1 MAKANISTS
10 SGTTIIVEGTPE
22 EVAKIIAAVGDPM
35 PAPSGRDHKKQQH
48 ANAQSN
54 QKTSRRSGL
63 TGLIL
68 DLKAEGYFKE
78 KRSLNDV
85 RVALEQNGHIYPNT
99 TVAPILLALT
109 KSKEIGRV
117 KDGAK
122 WAYVHR

>member
-10 SGTTIIVEGTPE
+10 SGTTIVVEGTPE
-22 EVAKIIAAVGDPM
+22 EVAKIIAAVGDPI
-35 PAPSGRDHKKQQH
+35 PASTGRTDKGRQH
-48 ANAQSN
+48 ADPQPD
-54 QKTSRRSGL
+54 QETPRRSGL

>member
-22 EVAKIIAAVGDPM
+22 EVAKIIAAVGDSI
-35 PAPSGRDHKKQQH
+35 PASSGRDDERQQH
-48 ANAQSN
+48 ADPQPN
-54 QKTSRRSGL
+54 QETPRRPGL